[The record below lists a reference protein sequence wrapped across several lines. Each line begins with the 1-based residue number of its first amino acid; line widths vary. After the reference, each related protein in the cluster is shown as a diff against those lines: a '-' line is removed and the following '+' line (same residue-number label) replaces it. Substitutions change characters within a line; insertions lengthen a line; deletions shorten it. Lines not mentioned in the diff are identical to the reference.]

1 MVEPLSAGPVWA
13 GWFIDAEQATQHD
26 APAMPAKP
34 GSGPDAPR
42 RMDIDLSILG
52 SSAERFER
60 CGHDV
65 RKHNTW
71 ASSQYQEARAR
82 VPQSVLGRP
91 RLCHGQA
98 AAALL
103 DTRAPIKL
111 AAALSR
117 RAQ

>member
-13 GWFIDAEQATQHD
+13 GWFIDAEQASQHD
-26 APAMPAKP
+26 APAMP
-34 GSGPDAPR
+34 GSGPDVPR

-65 RKHNTW
+65 RKHNTR

-82 VPQSVLGRP
+82 VAQNVLGRA

-103 DTRAPIKL
+103 DTRARINL

>member
-1 MVEPLSAGPVWA
+1 MFEPLSTGPMSA
-13 GWFIDAEQATQHD
+13 GWFIEAEQATQHD
-26 APAMPAKP
+26 APATR

-42 RMDIDLSILG
+42 LMDIGLSILG
-52 SSAERFER
+52 SPAKGFER
-60 CGHDV
+60 CGRDL

-71 ASSQYQEARAR
+71 ASSQYQKARAR

-91 RLCHGQA
+91 QLCHGQA

-103 DTRAPIKL
+103 ETRARINL